1 MRERRSFKP
10 KTNVGRELIPTDIC
24 PGFERPTYL
33 MLMEMINAENCGK
46 VLMMK
51 WLGLKYSGN

>member
-1 MRERRSFKP
+1 MLHRSDTLKNCLFK
-10 KTNVGRELIPTDIC
+10 N
-24 PGFERPTYL
+24 
-33 MLMEMINAENCGK
+33 MEMINAENCGK